1 MRWAVPALHRLP
13 GRLIQSCISPRA
25 SFPNDV
31 DTPQKSIRG
40 QRSAIVNIAQ
50 YQMSGTILRVTS
62 VSATRKLG
70 FSRTRRSI
78 ALSASAGRS
87 AGGWRWPLPGS
98 SRSSASDASQPAL
111 RQKLA
116 EVPSEVMTLYGSKEQ
131 WKSRGVSLS
140 HLKAREKAFYVAISP
155 STAPQTAV
163 SGMRSISRPP

>member
-1 MRWAVPALHRLP
+1 MDSRNRLPGRAAQIARATSKRIKGLSKQLRERHAMRWAVALHRLP
-13 GRLIQSCISPRA
+13 GRLIQSCINPRA
-25 SFPNDV
+25 SFPNDL

-98 SRSSASDASQPAL
+98 SRSSASITHTKFGSPDRHAASPRSDA
-111 RQKLA
+111 R
-116 EVPSEVMTLYGSKEQ
+116 
-131 WKSRGVSLS
+131 
-140 HLKAREKAFYVAISP
+140 
-155 STAPQTAV
+155 
-163 SGMRSISRPP
+163 